1 MVLCTEKLYKIL
13 KFFHYMFSL
22 ENINMSPIVEFDF
35 YVLHAFKFFMK
46 KGPQIF
52 FGALIHEAAHIY
64 D

>member
-1 MVLCTEKLYKIL
+1 
-13 KFFHYMFSL
+13 
-22 ENINMSPIVEFDF
+22 MSPIVEFDF